1 MKFMMNLDEIL
12 DEIEKV
18 SKEHLEDDYKR
29 HIIENLYTLYYERCE
44 MIGITE
50 GNNQFII
57 ESEPETGIIDYEKV
71 RDIVNYYKK
80 HKYMSMDQANYLLDW
95 TTHNTRRFI
104 SELGINIKDN
114 SLDGFCELAQ
124 FVTLYP
130 LEKMGFKIGKNTA
143 KKDFN
148 YNLNHSFGTITL
160 NINENDKINE
170 EHFLID
176 VTYRQF
182 FTKDKCNS
190 GMYYYNNQTPS
201 PGYFVRNKVI
211 ANEIIKKGHII
222 LNEEIAKEYGE
233 PFYLSSLD
241 INEKPTKK
249 IDYYNNIINSNEDYS
264 YSKDELEEN
273 DINKM
278 FR

>member
-1 MKFMMNLDEIL
+1 MMNLDQILEEIK
-12 DEIEKV
+12 KV
-18 SKEHLEDDYKR
+18 SNENLEDKYKK
-29 HIIENLYTLYYERCE
+29 HIIGNLYSLYYERCE
-44 MIGITE
+44 MMGITE
-50 GNNQFII
+50 GNNEF
-57 ESEPETGIIDYEKV
+57 IIDYEPETNIVDYTKV

-80 HKYMSMDQANYLLDW
+80 NKYMSIDQANYLLDW

-104 SELGINIKDN
+104 SELGININGN

-130 LEKMGFKIGKNTA
+130 LEKMGFKVTKNTA
-143 KKDFN
+143 KKDFD
-148 YNLNHSFGTITL
+148 YNLNHSFGTISL
-160 NINENDKINE
+160 NINENNKINE

-176 VTYRQF
+176 TTYIQF
-182 FTKDKCNS
+182 FTKDKCNR
-190 GMYYYNNQTPS
+190 GMYYYNDQKPS
-201 PGYFVRNKVI
+201 PGYFVKNKIV
-211 ANEIIKKGHII
+211 ANKIINKGYIK
-222 LNEEIAKEYGE
+222 LNKEIAKEYGE
-233 PFYLSSLD
+233 PFYLSSLE

-264 YSKDELEEN
+264 YSKDELEDD